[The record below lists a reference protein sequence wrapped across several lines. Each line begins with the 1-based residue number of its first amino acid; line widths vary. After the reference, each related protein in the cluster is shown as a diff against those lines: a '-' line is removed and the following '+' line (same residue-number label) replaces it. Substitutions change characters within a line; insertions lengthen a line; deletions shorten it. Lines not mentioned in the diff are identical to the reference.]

1 MLLKQCSS
9 NPQPRSRDPQPRSR
23 DPRPRSRSGFT
34 LIELMVVLGVLAAL
48 IVVAMSTMT
57 EGNRNA
63 QLKAKV
69 REISDLLQVAR
80 AEAVRTGNNQVIY
93 FGNPGTNDPSAN
105 AVEISGT
112 WVPVLHI
119 DDGPNA
125 TADCA
130 IAAAEIEEWVSA
142 DVAGVNWGVSDA
154 SVKVPADAGAA
165 PFNPSG
171 PPWDGA
177 TFADV
182 SGTKINWVMFRPDGI
197 PRVFSG
203 AIGSCGTVSAVGQGG
218 GGFYVTNGERDYAV
232 VLTPLGVVR
241 VHSWN
246 GSNWSS

>member
-1 MLLKQCSS
+1 MPLNTLPAS
-9 NPQPRSRDPQPRSR
+9 PEPRA
-23 DPRPRSRSGFT
+23 RSGFT
-34 LIELMVVLGVLAAL
+34 LIELMIVLAVIGVLL
-48 IVVAMSTMT
+48 VVAAASMI

-69 REISDLLQVAR
+69 REVADVMQVAR
-80 AEAVRTGNNQVIY
+80 AEAIRTNDNQVIF
-93 FGNPGTNDPSAN
+93 FGNPGTTDPSLTP
-105 AVEISGT
+105 VEVGGT

-130 IAAAEIEEWVSA
+130 IAAGEAEHWVKA
-142 DVAGVNWGVSDA
+142 DVDGLNWGVSSA
-154 SVKVPADAGAA
+154 TTKVPADAGAA
-165 PFNPSG
+165 PFDPAG
-171 PPWDGA
+171 PPAWDGA
-177 TFADV
+177 TFADTT
-182 SGTKINWVMFRPDGI
+182 STKINWMMFRPDGI

-218 GGFYVTNGERDYAV
+218 GALYITNGERDYAV
-232 VLTPLGVVR
+232 VITPLGGVR